1 MAEANDAADDAPI
14 GYLVHRLVSVLRP
27 HVTTEL
33 RTLGIGLPE
42 VVCLRL
48 LSLNPGQSS
57 ADLARSTKVSA
68 QAMNQV
74 LNRLEDLGAVTR
86 EQPSAGRTLPARLT
100 PEGRKLLKRAQTATL
115 VAEEQM
121 LNSISPDELRQLKR
135 LLFKAGNCANDTA
148 TASGRC

>member
-1 MAEANDAADDAPI
+1 MKQI
-14 GYLVHRLVSVLRP
+14 GHLFHEGIHMMEELLV
-27 HVTTEL
+27 
-33 RTLGIGLPE
+33 GGAE
-42 VVCLRL
+42 VVE
-48 LSLNPGQSS
+48 P
-57 ADLARSTKVSA
+57 
-68 QAMNQV
+68 
-74 LNRLEDLGAVTR
+74 
-86 EQPSAGRTLPARLT
+86 RLT